1 MSSSLRPLVIP
12 IYTPALLAQLSDTL
26 TSASIALFALEV
38 SGSRAVAGLAV
49 GAAGIGQTMANL
61 PASLIYN
68 RLGARLTLATGQV
81 LNGAASLLAALAC
94 RTRSLRLFTAALTL
108 IGVGEA
114 IFTIGRSSRVR
125 EITAPAI
132 RGRANSLFGGITR
145 ISQVVGPPIGGAVV
159 ARAGVS
165 AAFTLR
171 AVGLFAATAVVLC
184 SGGFAQG
191 PEPPSTPAS
200 PAAKEK
206 QGRVASSGAGSS
218 SFARCVVGCVPMFT
232 LSCMRKARD
241 AVIPLIGQ
249 QVGLGPQQLGVLVG
263 FSSMAETLLFL
274 PAGWGCESGHPRPA
288 SLCGAVL
295 TPAVPYRRYP
305 RTQGNGYSRHDCDG
319 PRFCRAWAGG
329 HPARADAGRY
339 CYRRRERH
347 DGRAR
352 AGPRAGPGATAARH
366 GPVHRALVHAVVP
379 GHAGGAARRRLRRAA
394 GGCVSSC
401 SADLCS
407 GCLGRRLDDVLRSR
421 DAGSTEEIDS
431 PVAYSKIH
439 WHHTLRVTP
448 MLPARRTAHTC
459 RPRPHGR
466 RREAVLAR
474 KSQSRLLGTKCRSRA
489 SLFSEGGKLDIAND
503 ESPFSTLSPASRGFL
518 ETENETRR

>member
-68 RLGARLTLATGQV
+68 RLGARLTLATGQL

-191 PEPPSTPAS
+191 PEPPSTAASPAS

-206 QGRVASSGAGSS
+206 QGGAASSGAGSS

-352 AGPRAGPGATAARH
+352 AGPRAGPGAAAARH
-366 GPVHRALVHAVVP
+366 GSVHRALVNAVVP
-379 GHAGGAARRRLRRAA
+379 GHPCRPSRRRLRRAA
-394 GGCVSSC
+394 GGCVSRRTV
-401 SADLCS
+401 DLCS
-407 GCLGRRLDDVLRSR
+407 GCLGRRLDVVLRPR
-421 DAGSTEEIDS
+421 DAATEEIELCCLLKDPLAPHAES
-431 PVAYSKIH
+431 HPDASREEH
-439 WHHTLRVTP
+439 S
-448 MLPARRTAHTC
+448 
-459 RPRPHGR
+459 PRPQAEAA
-466 RREAVLAR
+466 REA
-474 KSQSRLLGTKCRSRA
+474 
-489 SLFSEGGKLDIAND
+489 EGSSVGAQVPVPLVGD
-503 ESPFSTLSPASRGFL
+503 EVSKKGILVG
-518 ETENETRR
+518 

>member
-26 TSASIALFALEV
+26 TSASIALFALDV

-49 GAAGIGQTMANL
+49 GAAGIGQTVANL

-68 RLGARLTLATGQV
+68 RLGARLTLATGQL

-191 PEPPSTPAS
+191 PEPPSTAAS
-200 PAAKEK
+200 PAAKEN
-206 QGRVASSGAGSS
+206 QGGAASSGAGSS

-274 PAGWGCESGHPRPA
+274 PAGWGCKSGWPA
-288 SLCGAVL
+288 SPCFTVRRGAVL

-305 RTQGNGYSRHDCDG
+305 RPQGNGYSRHDG
-319 PRFCRAWAGG
+319 HGHGLFRAFAGG
-329 HPARADAGRY
+329 HTKRADAGRD
-339 CYRRRERH
+339 CDWRGQRD

-352 AGPRAGPGATAARH
+352 AGPRAGPGAAAARH
-366 GPVHRALVHAVVP
+366 GPVHRALVNAVVP
-379 GHAGGAARRRLRRAA
+379 GHPCRPSRRRLRRAA
-394 GGCVSSC
+394 GGCVSRRTV
-401 SADLCS
+401 DLCS
-407 GCLGRRLDDVLRSR
+407 GCLGRRLDDVLRPR
-421 DAGSTEEIDS
+421 DAGATEEIES
-431 PVAYSKIH
+431 SVAYSKIH

-448 MLPARRTAHTC
+448 MLPARRTVHA
-459 RPRPHGR
+459 RRLRPHGR

-474 KSQSRLLGTKCRSRA
+474 KSQSRLLGTKCRRRA
-489 SLFSEGGKLDIAND
+489 SLLVEGGKLDIAND
-503 ESPFSTLSPASRGFL
+503 DRPFSTLSPASKIP
-518 ETENETRR
+518 